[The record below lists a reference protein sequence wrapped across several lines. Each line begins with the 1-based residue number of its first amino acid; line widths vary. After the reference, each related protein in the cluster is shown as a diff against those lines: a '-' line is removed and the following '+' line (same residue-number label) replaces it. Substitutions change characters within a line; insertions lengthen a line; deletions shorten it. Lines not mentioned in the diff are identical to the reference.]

1 MLTDDC
7 PYSSFTDPDIASLM
21 RNEGVPWRKG
31 ELTGKK
37 FDPFR
42 GERPLFVCPVSHHT
56 GFASPCTNMELLF
69 RQGCKNRTH

>member
-31 ELTGKK
+31 ELTGKNSTHSGGK
-37 FDPFR
+37 APFCLSCITPYR
-42 GERPLFVCPVSHHT
+42 VC
-56 GFASPCTNMELLF
+56 FALYEY
-69 RQGCKNRTH
+69 GAAV